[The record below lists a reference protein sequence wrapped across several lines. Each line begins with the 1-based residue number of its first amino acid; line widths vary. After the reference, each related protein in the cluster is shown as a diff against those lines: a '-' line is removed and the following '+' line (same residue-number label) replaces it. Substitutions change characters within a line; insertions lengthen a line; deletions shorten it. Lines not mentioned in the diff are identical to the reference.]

1 MLATSEYTIRDLH
14 RGANRARKQRSTKK
28 RCRENASGNARV
40 RVLMER
46 EKGIEIEEA
55 TREERRGERERVGR
69 HDRRD
74 EQQ

>member
-14 RGANRARKQRSTKK
+14 RGANRATKP
-28 RCRENASGNARV
+28 RVQSGNTRV

-55 TREERRGERERVGR
+55 TREKRRGERERENGTAR
-69 HDRRD
+69 STG
-74 EQQ
+74 